1 METAVRLF
9 APRRWCIVF
18 LAVALPSCVAESGCP
33 SPDRGGSAP
42 PARIFSLLPAATG
55 IPERGEALRDRF
67 DARLRQVRDGTRRLP
82 RRSLVMI
89 E

>member
-18 LAVALPSCVAESGCP
+18 LAVALPSSVAESGCP

-42 PARIFSLLPAATG
+42 PGRNLLAPPRSDGDPGRTG
-55 IPERGEALRDRF
+55 RGRCELPRA
-67 DARLRQVRDGTRRLP
+67 RQVGLRARPGSTGTILRP
-82 RRSLVMI
+82 
-89 E
+89 

>member
-18 LAVALPSCVAESGCP
+18 LVAALPSSVAESGCP
-33 SPDRGGSAP
+33 SPDGGGSAP

-55 IPERGEALRDRF
+55 ILDALGAEDELPR
-67 DARLRQVRDGTRRLP
+67 ARQVGLRARPGSTGTILLP
-82 RRSLVMI
+82 
-89 E
+89 